1 MNPVNSFAY
10 DGSTANTT
18 PANPIND
25 PGVEN
30 RQGLNTFDLT
40 AQNAFTARY
49 GEITPYF
56 YSVGVPDDRT
66 TLQPS
71 HMLRTYT
78 FGSPLLSTM
87 RMHVQN
93 FSVPL
98 SAIMPNTWDL
108 IYKNPVKGN
117 DVPDSALCALDLLSL
132 QLHLFSR
139 LGYLASSI
147 TSASSAPIKILESYK
162 ALPYLMLYYN
172 AFSVG
177 GLLHYLG
184 IASNFEDDVLDID
197 RRFDAAFDALMQT
210 ISSLDS
216 NTELFSFWLDTDAYY
231 VRVYPTRS
239 SVRMFLN
246 YALDNP
252 ESFVTATSGFVSSM
266 NPTFSN
272 ALVNFAVALCNLNQ
286 EDYFS
291 EIENIT
297 ANRNVNIYKLAAY
310 QMTCAQY
317 FSNDHVDDIYTSK
330 LWLQNMRALV
340 LATYGGAVTYNQ
352 LKFDYNGVSIEY
364 DTLSS
369 QFLERMSTYLGTQNA
384 LEYGLYFWNNLL
396 TFKRSLKYGDYFNSA
411 RTQPLA
417 VGDVT
422 APVVGNKVSAI
433 DTTKSISYQRFL
445 NAVNRAGSYIKDYV
459 KSIFGVTPTQTEPMP
474 NFLSRETHIIGKDEI
489 DNTSDKQ
496 GNVVTNLVDTDSRF
510 AFDIYLD
517 TPSVI
522 IGLVTFDCV
531 GCYQFVTEK
540 DNFHI
545 NRFDMFN
552 PFLQNIGDQ
561 SVMSYELDPLRDNTA
576 TFGYQIRNAEY
587 KFKVNQC
594 HGGFIYNLPSWL
606 FTFDDKGV
614 YVINSETIRSKP
626 ADLDKFYTSLNY
638 ASTAGY
644 YHFII
649 SMTNEV
655 KSNRRMQF
663 EPNIL

>member
-1 MNPVNSFAY
+1 MNPVDSFAH

-117 DVPDSALCALDLLSL
+117 DVPNSALCSLDIAKL
-132 QLHLFSR
+132 QLGLFTR
-139 LGYLASSI
+139 LGNLYSEIASASSI
-147 TSASSAPIKILESYK
+147 PIKVLLSVK

-184 IASNFEDDVLDID
+184 ISSNFEDDVLDID

-216 NTELFSFWLDTDAYY
+216 NTELFAFWLDTDAYF

-239 SVRMFLN
+239 SVRMFLS

-252 ESFVTATSGFVSSM
+252 ETFVTATQGWTSGI
-266 NPTFSN
+266 NATFSN
-272 ALVNFAVALCNLNQ
+272 ALVNFVTELCN
-286 EDYFS
+286 FS
-291 EIENIT
+291 RSDKFT
-297 ANRNVNIYKLAAY
+297 KLDSLTVSRTVNIYKLAAY

-340 LATYGGAVTYNQ
+340 LATYGGSVTYNQ
-352 LKFDYNGVSIEY
+352 IKFDYNGVSIEY

-369 QFLERMSTYLGTQNA
+369 QFLERMSKYIGNTNA

-422 APVVGNKVSAI
+422 APVVGK
-433 DTTKSISYQRFL
+433 K
-445 NAVNRAGSYIKDYV
+445 
-459 KSIFGVTPTQTEPMP
+459 
-474 NFLSRETHIIGKDEI
+474 
-489 DNTSDKQ
+489 
-496 GNVVTNLVDTDSRF
+496 
-510 AFDIYLD
+510 
-517 TPSVI
+517 
-522 IGLVTFDCV
+522 
-531 GCYQFVTEK
+531 
-540 DNFHI
+540 
-545 NRFDMFN
+545 
-552 PFLQNIGDQ
+552 
-561 SVMSYELDPLRDNTA
+561 
-576 TFGYQIRNAEY
+576 
-587 KFKVNQC
+587 
-594 HGGFIYNLPSWL
+594 
-606 FTFDDKGV
+606 
-614 YVINSETIRSKP
+614 
-626 ADLDKFYTSLNY
+626 
-638 ASTAGY
+638 
-644 YHFII
+644 
-649 SMTNEV
+649 
-655 KSNRRMQF
+655 
-663 EPNIL
+663 

>member
-1 MNPVNSFAY
+1 MNPVNSFAH

-117 DVPDSALCALDLLSL
+117 DVPDSALCSINLARL
-132 QLHLFSR
+132 QVNMFTR
-139 LGYLASSI
+139 LGFLNSKIS
-147 TSASSAPIKILESYK
+147 SASTPALKTYYSVL

-177 GLLHYLG
+177 GLFHYLG

-197 RRFDAAFDALMQT
+197 RRFDAAFDTLMQT

-216 NTELFSFWLDTDAYY
+216 NIELFSFWLDTDAYF

-252 ESFVTATSGFVSSM
+252 ETFATATQGWTSEINASFA
-266 NPTFSN
+266 N
-272 ALVNFAVALCNLNQ
+272 ALVNFVTELSNLYY
-286 EDYFS
+286 EDFFS
-291 EIENIT
+291 TFESNSISLPC
-297 ANRNVNIYKLAAY
+297 NIYKIAAY

-340 LATYGGAVTYNQ
+340 LATYGGSVTYNQ
-352 LKFDYNGVSIEY
+352 VKFDYNGVSIDY

-369 QFLERMSTYLGTQNA
+369 QFLSRMSELIGTDNGDIHA
-384 LEYGLYFWNNLL
+384 LYFWNNLL

-489 DNTSDKQ
+489 DNTSDMQ

-522 IGLVTFDCV
+522 IGLITFDCV

-561 SVMSYELDPLRDNTA
+561 SVLSRELDPLRDDSA

-594 HGGFIYNLPSWL
+594 HGGFLYNLPSWL

-638 ASTAGY
+638 ASFAGY

>member
-1 MNPVNSFAY
+1 MNPINSYAH
-10 DGSTANTT
+10 DGVTANTT
-18 PANPIND
+18 PSNPIND
-25 PGVEN
+25 PGVSN

-40 AQNAFTARY
+40 AQNALTARY
-49 GEITPYF
+49 GEITPFF

-108 IYKNPVKGN
+108 IYKNPVRGA
-117 DVPDSALCALDLLSL
+117 DVPDDALCGVNLYTLQTNLAKCLYNLQASISALDTIDKKFAAAL
-132 QLHLFSR
+132 
-139 LGYLASSI
+139 
-147 TSASSAPIKILESYK
+147 K
-162 ALPYLMLYYN
+162 ALPYMMLYYN

-177 GLLHYLG
+177 GLFHYLG
-184 IASNFEDDVLDID
+184 ISANFEDDALSID
-197 RRFDAAFDALMQT
+197 KRFDLQFGNLMGVLSKMDADTKLM
-210 ISSLDS
+210 
-216 NTELFSFWLDTDAYY
+216 EFWLSTDAYY
-231 VRVYPTRS
+231 VTLYPTLS
-239 SVRMFLN
+239 SFRMFFN

-252 ESFVTATSGFVSSM
+252 ETFVDSISVMSSTQGVFKSAFVTFVI
-266 NPTFSN
+266 
-272 ALVNFAVALCNLNQ
+272 ALCNIQ
-286 EDYFS
+286 ESTHFS
-291 EIENIT
+291 ISS
-297 ANRNVNIYKLAAY
+297 RNHPTRKVNLYKVAAY
-310 QMTCAQY
+310 QMICSQY
-317 FSNDHVDDIYTSK
+317 FTNDHVDDIYTSK
-330 LWLQNMRALV
+330 LFLQNMRSLV
-340 LATYGGAVTYNQ
+340 LQAFGTAVRYTDIR
-352 LKFDYNGVSIEY
+352 FVYNGVSIEY
-364 DTLSS
+364 DVFSNK
-369 QFLERMSTYLGTQNA
+369 FLEFMSVKIGNGDTGNF
-384 LEYGLYFWNNLL
+384 GLYFWNNLL
-396 TFKRSLKYGDYFNSA
+396 TFRRSLKYGDYFNSA

-459 KSIFGVTPTQTEPMP
+459 KSIFGVTPEQIEPMP
-474 NFLSRETHIIGKDEI
+474 NFLSRETYVLGKDEI
-489 DNTSDKQ
+489 DNNADAQ
-496 GNVVTNLVDTDSRF
+496 GNVVTNMIDTDSRF

-522 IGLVTFDCV
+522 LGLLTFDCV
-531 GCYQFVTEK
+531 GCYQYVTEK

-561 SVMSYELDPLRDNTA
+561 SVSCYELDPLREDAA
-576 TFGYQIRNAEY
+576 TYGYQVRNAEY

-594 HGGFIYNLPSWL
+594 HGGFVYNLPSWL

-614 YVINSETIRSKP
+614 YFINSETIRSKP
-626 ADLDKFYTSLNY
+626 ADLDKFYKSLSY
-638 ASTAGY
+638 ASAAGY
-644 YHFII
+644 FHFII